1 MQSILPKLS
10 RMDIKDLLYAEID
23 NMGSLLIRQKL
34 VKKKEN
40 SEYIIE
46 ELMKN
51 CLYSLKGISVS
62 QSDWVSLAEALMH
75 YMLTVMVLPSQRKIN
90 VSGVEVSI
98 IIPNARNIYKNLD
111 QILIIQFCKNE
122 DDSVR
127 NLVDKLNTIQPNKQN
142 IWLVSYSLLK
152 IPVPSRNYIIS
163 NPMNLNDNISFP
175 FSQIMLDVVHYI
187 DKINYSGFKIL

>member
-1 MQSILPKLS
+1 
-10 RMDIKDLLYAEID
+10 MDIKDLLYAEID

-40 SEYIIE
+40 SVYIIE

-51 CLYSLKGISVS
+51 CLYALKGISIS
-62 QSDWVSLAEALMH
+62 HSDWVSLAEALMH

-122 DDSVR
+122 DDSVK

-152 IPVPSRNYIIS
+152 IPVTSRNYIIS